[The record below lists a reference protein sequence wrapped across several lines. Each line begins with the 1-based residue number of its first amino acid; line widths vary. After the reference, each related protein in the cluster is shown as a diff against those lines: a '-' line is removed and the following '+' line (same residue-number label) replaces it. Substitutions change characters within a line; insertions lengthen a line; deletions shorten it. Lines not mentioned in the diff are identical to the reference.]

1 VGINPSDYMEFSSY
15 KDSPYY
21 ERIVLPVS
29 DNWSYDWLY
38 NVPMGRIDRHH
49 DNALAKGYIVV
60 GEPTFLSR
68 TLAGKW
74 RSTVP
79 NLDLNNITPEQKKT
93 LFERPTQEK

>member
-1 VGINPSDYMEFSSY
+1 MY
-15 KDSPYY
+15 SPK
-21 ERIVLPVS
+21 
-29 DNWSYDWLY
+29 
-38 NVPMGRIDRHH
+38 
-49 DNALAKGYIVV
+49 AFYIVV
-60 GEPTFLSR
+60 GKPTFLSR